1 MSIINEIK
9 RIKESTQKAYESAE
23 NKGATTI
30 PEIKNID
37 NLSVCIDSIITGSG
51 EPTPPESE
59 EDTKLKEVVE
69 GSIINLEDDTA
80 TKIKDYCFYK
90 DSSLQTINMSKVE
103 SIGDYAFQNAT
114 FLTSVSFPLLKT
126 IGEYSFANC
135 SKLSSE
141 IVSDSITTIKANA
154 FQGTPITKLH
164 LKNLTNIP
172 NYMAFECR
180 HLTSVDMPNVIT
192 VDDESNFCKCYALSS
207 VSLPKLQRI
216 AMRMFQACALTEATF
231 ESATYLARGCFFDC
245 SKLETINLP
254 NVTEMGQDAFS
265 GGCSSLKNVNM
276 PKLHTISSSN
286 GFNSCI
292 ALEEI
297 SLPEL
302 TKINGAST
310 FARCKKLKSIN
321 FPKLTDYSGD
331 STFRYCSALETVTLP
346 AIKVVGNRMFE
357 DCTSLSSASFPTC
370 TRIYGAAFQDDV
382 SLVSVDAPET
392 TIIDG
397 WAFYNTQVI
406 KLKFPKLVNINGDKA
421 FMNCKNLSA
430 LLLANDKVC
439 TLANSNA
446 FTGTP
451 IASGTG
457 YIYVNDDLVDSY
469 KLATNWTVYKN
480 QIKSISEYVE

>member
-9 RIKESTQKAYESAE
+9 RIKESTQKAYESAK
-23 NKGATTI
+23 NKGATI
-30 PEIKNID
+30 PKIKNID
-37 NLSVCIDSIITGSG
+37 NLSVCIDSIQGGGS
-51 EPTPPESE
+51 EPTPPEPE

-69 GSIINLEDDTA
+69 GTIVNLEDDTA

-114 FLTSVSFPLLKT
+114 ALTSVSFPLLKT
-126 IGEYSFANC
+126 IGKYGFANC

-154 FQGTPITKLH
+154 FQETPITKLH
-164 LKNLTNIP
+164 LKNLINIP
-172 NYMAFECR
+172 NYVAFECR
-180 HLTSVDMPNVIT
+180 YLTSVDMPNATT

-346 AIKVVGNRMFE
+346 AIKIVGNRMFE

-430 LLLANDKVC
+430 LLLANNKVC

-480 QIKSISEYVE
+480 QIKPISEYVE